1 MAKRRAE
8 PVITHTEI
16 LARSIR
22 SIDGEIESWKRFESV
37 EPDYYEAGTAPLR
50 EKREALKAL
59 YRIETG
65 TEYD

>member
-1 MAKRRAE
+1 MQNRLLPILKYL
-8 PVITHTEI
+8 PDPSVVLTEKSK
-16 LARSIR
+16 AGSV
-22 SIDGEIESWKRFESV
+22 FESV